1 MAKTWKTM
9 SKILKIIASTLPAL
23 GFIIVVLTIL
33 LFIFAVLGNGLFEK
47 AYTEYYKEGELP

>member
-1 MAKTWKTM
+1 M
-9 SKILKIIASTLPAL
+9 SKILKIIGSTLPAL

-47 AYTEYYKEGELP
+47 AYTENYKEGELP